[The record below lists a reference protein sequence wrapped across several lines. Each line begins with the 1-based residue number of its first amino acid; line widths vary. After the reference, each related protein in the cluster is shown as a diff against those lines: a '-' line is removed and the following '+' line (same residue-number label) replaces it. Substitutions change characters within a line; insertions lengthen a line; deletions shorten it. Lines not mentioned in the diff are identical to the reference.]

1 MENLKKLFVAIT
13 LTMLLAGT
21 ALADC
26 PIPLPGELNTPPCTG
41 SHQILDDN
49 ADQATTT
56 IMSELEIIML
66 DTVIGGLE
74 NLLTVN

>member
-1 MENLKKLFVAIT
+1 MENLKKLYVAIT
-13 LTMLLAGT
+13 LTIMFAGT

-26 PIPLPGELNTPPCTG
+26 PVLVPGEMNTPPCAG
-41 SHQILDDN
+41 SQQIVDDN
-49 ADQATTT
+49 VGQAITAITTD
-56 IMSELEIIML
+56 LEIFVL

>member
-26 PIPLPGELNTPPCTG
+26 PIPVPGELNTPPCTG
-41 SHQILDDN
+41 SQQILDDS

>member
-1 MENLKKLFVAIT
+1 MKNLKKLLVAIT
-13 LTMLLAGT
+13 LTLIIAGT

-26 PIPLPGELNTPPCTG
+26 PAPVPGEMNTPPCTG
-41 SHQILDDN
+41 SQQFVDDG

-56 IMSELEIIML
+56 ITTELEIFVL

>member
-26 PIPLPGELNTPPCTG
+26 PIPVPGELNTPPCTG
-41 SHQILDDN
+41 SQQILDDN
-49 ADQATTT
+49 GDQATTT

>member
-1 MENLKKLFVAIT
+1 MKKLRKLIVAIT
-13 LTMLLAGT
+13 LTLMLAGT

-26 PIPLPGELNTPPCTG
+26 SLTAPGEMNAPPCIG
-41 SHQILDDN
+41 SQQIVDDN
-49 ADQATTT
+49 ADQATTDIT
-56 IMSELEIIML
+56 TELEIFIL

>member
-1 MENLKKLFVAIT
+1 MKNLQKLFVAIT
-13 LTMLLAGT
+13 LTIILAGT

-26 PIPLPGELNTPPCTG
+26 PLPIPGEMNSPPCSG
-41 SHQILDDN
+41 SQQIVDDN
-49 ADQATTT
+49 AEQTSTAIAT
-56 IMSELEIIML
+56 ELEIFLL

>member
-13 LTMLLAGT
+13 LTMLLAG
-21 ALADC
+21 AAMADC
-26 PIPLPGELNTPPCTG
+26 PVPIPGETNTPPCGG
-41 SHQILDDN
+41 SQQIVDDS
-49 ADQATTT
+49 ADQATSTITT
-56 IMSELEIIML
+56 ELEIIML

>member
-21 ALADC
+21 AWADC
-26 PIPLPGELNTPPCTG
+26 PIPVPGEINTPPCTG
-41 SHQILDDN
+41 SQQILDDN